1 MQVIDPPE
9 VVQNQIKK
17 PILQQDSEGTDVIE
31 LQSLLRYWDAYS
43 STVGG
48 VFDSEVH
55 QAVCA
60 WQHRVFLPENG
71 IVDCLTWH
79 TLYTG
84 GPVNMPVLRLGSN
97 GEAVIILQALLQKVG
112 FYWHQTKSGS
122 YSEFDALTE
131 VAIKDFQCRCG
142 LVSDGV
148 VGFYTW
154 RALSKL
160 PH

>member
-9 VVQNQIKK
+9 VAQVEIKK
-17 PILQQDSEGTDVIE
+17 PILQQDSEGADVIE
-31 LQSLLRYWDAYS
+31 LQRLLRHWDAYS
-43 STVGG
+43 SAVDG
-48 VFDSEVH
+48 VFDAGVH
-55 QAVCA
+55 QAVCT

-71 IVDCLTWH
+71 IVDSLTWH

-84 GPVNMPVLRLGSN
+84 GPVDMPVLRLGSY
-97 GEAVIILQALLQKVG
+97 GEAIIMLQEILRNAG
-112 FYWHQTKSGS
+112 IYWHQAGELDGKFNVLI
-122 YSEFDALTE
+122 EIA
-131 VAIKDFQCRCG
+131 VKDFQRRCG

-148 VGFYTW
+148 VGYYTW